1 MFHIFLTT
9 LHPGKSKILIKQEN
23 LIAKVHMRKRK
34 YLKKIVFNN
43 YNKFISK
50 EIENKLQYLRKNSI
64 KVIIKKYIELQA

>member
-1 MFHIFLTT
+1 
-9 LHPGKSKILIKQEN
+9 
-23 LIAKVHMRKRK
+23 MRKRK

-64 KVIIKKYIELQA
+64 KVIIKKYIELQAQLKKKLKQV